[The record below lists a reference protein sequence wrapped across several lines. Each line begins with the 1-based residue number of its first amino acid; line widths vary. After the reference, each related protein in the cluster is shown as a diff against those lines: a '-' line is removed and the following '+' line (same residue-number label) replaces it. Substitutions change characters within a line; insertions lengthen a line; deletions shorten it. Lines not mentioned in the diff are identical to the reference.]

1 MELVAD
7 ANVLIDYA
15 QTDPSVLTL
24 HVRHF
29 GPIYVPSVI
38 LDEVDQ
44 LDAADCESLELT
56 VVEEPLEIL
65 VAASEERGPLSF
77 EDKVCLLLARAN
89 KWICITNEKPLHRA
103 CKQDKIASIWGLRL
117 MIELV
122 HAEQL
127 SRDSAI
133 EVAQAIHRI
142 NPRYITPEILERF
155 EAELA

>member
-44 LDAADCESLELT
+44 LDAADCESLGLT
-56 VVEEPLEIL
+56 VVEEPLEI
-65 VAASEERGPLSF
+65 PLCVNLSP
-77 EDKVCLLLARAN
+77 DTPCL
-89 KWICITNEKPLHRA
+89 
-103 CKQDKIASIWGLRL
+103 S
-117 MIELV
+117 
-122 HAEQL
+122 
-127 SRDSAI
+127 
-133 EVAQAIHRI
+133 
-142 NPRYITPEILERF
+142 
-155 EAELA
+155 

>member
-15 QTDPSVLTL
+15 QTDPSILTL

-77 EDKVCLLLARAN
+77 EDRICLLLARTN
-89 KWICITNEKPLHRA
+89 QWICITN
-103 CKQDKIASIWGLRL
+103 
-117 MIELV
+117 
-122 HAEQL
+122 
-127 SRDSAI
+127 
-133 EVAQAIHRI
+133 
-142 NPRYITPEILERF
+142 
-155 EAELA
+155 